1 MSQGQIEL
9 TDIHWLMDILQN
21 IDVGLVVLDT
31 NYNIHLW
38 NAFMD
43 SHSGISPQVAKDK
56 NLFDLFPE
64 VPEDWFRKK
73 AEPVFQLK
81 TRTFTI
87 WEQRPYLFKFSNSR
101 PITGRTEFMYQNTSI
116 IPLESPD
123 KQVNHICLIIYD
135 VTDTAVGRIDVTQA
149 QETLSEI
156 QSHDALTGLLNRS
169 NWLAVLDQVYT
180 EQTQGAA
187 PSSLLIID
195 LDHFRLINREIG
207 HDKGD
212 EILKRLGAALK
223 TLGGET
229 HGARLGGELFGLIL
243 KGKNAE
249 QAVLTAERLR
259 RSLSTLN
266 KSTQNNNGSTMI
278 SASIGVATW
287 HASITSASEWLSCA
301 DKALYHAK
309 ESGKN
314 RTTLYQHK
322 N

>member
-1 MSQGQIEL
+1 MSQGQIEI

-21 IDVGLVVLDT
+21 IAVGLVVLDT
-31 NYNIHLW
+31 DYNIHLW

-43 SHSGISPQVAKDK
+43 SHSGISPQVAKGQ
-56 NLFDLFPE
+56 NLFDLFSE
-64 VPEDWFRKK
+64 VPEDWFRNK

-87 WEQRPYLFKFSNSR
+87 WEQRPYLFKFRNSR

-123 KQVNHICLIIYD
+123 KRVNHICVIIYD
-135 VTDTAVGRIDVTQA
+135 VTDTAVGRLDINQA
-149 QETLSEI
+149 QETLTEI
-156 QSHDALTGLLNRS
+156 QSQDALTGLLNRTS
-169 NWLAVLDQVYT
+169 WLPVLENLCSKEAQHA
-180 EQTQGAA
+180 E

-195 LDHFRLINREIG
+195 LDHFRDLNRELG

-212 EILKRLGAALK
+212 EILKRLGAALQ

-243 KGKNAE
+243 KGKDAT
-249 QAVLTAERLR
+249 QAVSTAERLR
-259 RSLSTLN
+259 RSIATLN
-266 KSTQNNNGSTMI
+266 KGSTTLI
-278 SASIGVATW
+278 SASIGVAGW
-287 HASITSASEWLSCA
+287 HPSVTSAIEWLSCA
-301 DKALYHAK
+301 DKALYHSK

-322 N
+322 QPD